1 MNTAAAPA
9 TRKPELVCPAGSLRA
24 LHLAIDAGADAVYM
38 GLKDA
43 TNARNFA
50 GLNFDLAATREGIAY
65 AHARGRKVLM
75 ALNTFADARD
85 IRPWQRAVDSAAQLG
100 IDALILADI
109 AVLAWAERAHPQLRL
124 HLSVQASA
132 TNHEAIEFYRAR
144 YRIARAVLPRVL
156 SVSQVA
162 HLVRHSKVEIEV
174 FGFGS
179 LCVMAEGRCH
189 LSSYATGQSPNN
201 FGACSPAAFVRWVDR
216 ADHGVDVR
224 LNGIQI
230 NRYAPEEARAYPTLC
245 KGRFQVNDRIDYA
258 IEEPTSLNTLPILPE
273 LIAAGVAAIKIEGR
287 QRSPAYV
294 EQVTRT
300 WRAAIDAAAAAP
312 ARFAPRPEWTAA
324 LGRLAEGQQHTLGAY
339 SRPWK

>member
-1 MNTAAAPA
+1 MNTPPIEI
-9 TRKPELVCPAGSLRA
+9 RKPELLCPAGSLRA
-24 LHLAIDAGADAVYM
+24 LQVAIDAGADTVYM
-38 GLKDA
+38 GLRDA

-85 IRPWQRAVDSAAQLG
+85 EEPWRRAVDTAASLG
-100 IDALILADI
+100 IDALILADL
-109 AVLAWAERAHPQLRL
+109 AVMAYAAREHPALPL

-132 TNHEAIEFYRAR
+132 TNYEAIEFYRER
-144 YRIARAVLPRVL
+144 YGIARAVLPRVL
-156 SVSQVA
+156 TASQVA
-162 HLVRHSKVEIEV
+162 HLIRHTSVEIEV

-179 LCVMAEGRCH
+179 LCVMVEGRCH

-201 FGACSPAAFVRWVDR
+201 FGACSPAAFVRWSERPDGSVD
-216 ADHGVDVR
+216 AR

-230 NRYAPEEARAYPTLC
+230 NRFGADEPRAYPTLC
-245 KGRFQVNDRIDYA
+245 KGRFEVDGDVGYA
-258 IEEPTSLNTLPILPE
+258 IEEPTSLNTLSILPE
-273 LIAAGVAAIKIEGR
+273 LMAAGVAAIKIEGR

-294 EQVTRT
+294 AEVTRV
-300 WRAAIDAAAAAP
+300 WRAAIDACHARP
-312 ARFAPRPEWTAA
+312 ARFSPQPAWTAA
-324 LGRLAEGQQHTLGAY
+324 LGRLSEGQQDTLGAY